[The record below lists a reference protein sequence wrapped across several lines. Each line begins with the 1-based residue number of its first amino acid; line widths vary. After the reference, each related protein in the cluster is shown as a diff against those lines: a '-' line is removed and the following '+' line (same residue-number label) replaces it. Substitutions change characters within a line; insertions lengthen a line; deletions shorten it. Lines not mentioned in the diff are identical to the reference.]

1 MTKIQLITGEV
12 FTELSVDEIRRY
24 LQGGVK
30 TNTFKGY
37 TDETK
42 TTPILIS
49 VHAIEYVY
57 I

>member
-1 MTKIQLITGEV
+1 MTKIQILTGTV
-12 FTELSVDEIRRY
+12 YTELSVSEIRKY

-30 TNTFKGY
+30 TNTFPGY

-42 TTPILIS
+42 STPILIA

-57 I
+57 V